1 MCTPGVLRLG
11 PTVALSQTRS
21 PPSGGGDSDQ
31 QKEAPVCA
39 RPGGRLA
46 RGRVWQPS

>member
-11 PTVALSQTRS
+11 PTVASQTGS
-21 PPSGGGDSDQ
+21 PPSGGGDGNL